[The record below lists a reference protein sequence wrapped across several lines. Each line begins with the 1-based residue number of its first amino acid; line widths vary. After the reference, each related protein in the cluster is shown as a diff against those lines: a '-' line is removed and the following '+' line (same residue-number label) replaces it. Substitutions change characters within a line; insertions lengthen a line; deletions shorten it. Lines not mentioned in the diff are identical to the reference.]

1 MTARTI
7 KNMASSVRQRLLN
20 VAHERG
26 DDFNLLLSRYVHE
39 RLMYRLDQSSE
50 SDHFVVKGAT
60 LFTLWS
66 LLPHR
71 ATRDLDLL
79 GFGAPDIARL
89 ETVFRVLCAVAVD
102 PDDGVKFDPDSVRAH
117 AIREQALYDGIRI
130 EMRAHLGSAR
140 VRVQV
145 DVGFGDA
152 IVPAPELTTFPAIL
166 DLPAPRLRAYARE
179 TVIAEKLHAMVDLG
193 MANSRMKDYFDIW
206 FLSQHFEFDAH
217 RLCSAI
223 DATFATRGSALP
235 RTSPLGLSD
244 AFALDPGKGQQWQAF
259 VRRTRPRA
267 STLSLPDTIAD
278 IRGFILPLL
287 EHSPEHKSLVAHWR
301 PSVGWHTREE

>member
-7 KNMASSVRQRLLN
+7 KNVASSVRQRLLN
-20 VAHERG
+20 VAHARG

-39 RLMYRLDQSSE
+39 RLLYRLDQSSE

-66 LLPHR
+66 ELPHR

-89 ETVFRVLCAVAVD
+89 ELLFRELSAVVVD
-102 PDDGVKFDPDSVRAH
+102 PDDGVAFDANSVRAH
-117 AIREQALYDGIRI
+117 AIREQALYDGIRV
-130 EMRAHLGSAR
+130 EMNARLGSAR

-152 IVPAPELTTFPAIL
+152 IVPTPELTTFPAIL
-166 DLPAPRLRAYARE
+166 NFPAPCLRAYARE

-206 FLSQHFEFDAH
+206 FLAQHFEFDAH
-217 RLCSAI
+217 RVRSAI
-223 DATFATRGSALP
+223 GATFAARGSSLP
-235 RTSPLGLSD
+235 PTSPTGLSN
-244 AFALDPGKGQQWQAF
+244 AFALDPGKSQQWQAF
-259 VRRTRPRA
+259 IRRTRPRA
-267 STLSLPDTIAD
+267 SALSLPETITD
-278 IRGFILPLL
+278 IRRFVLPLL
-287 EHSPEHKSLVAHWR
+287 ESSPDNRTLVARWR
-301 PSVGWHTREE
+301 PGAGWRTHDE

>member
-1 MTARTI
+1 M
-7 KNMASSVRQRLLN
+7 
-20 VAHERG
+20 
-26 DDFNLLLSRYVHE
+26 
-39 RLMYRLDQSSE
+39 
-50 SDHFVVKGAT
+50 
-60 LFTLWS
+60 
-66 LLPHR
+66 
-71 ATRDLDLL
+71 
-79 GFGAPDIARL
+79 
-89 ETVFRVLCAVAVD
+89 
-102 PDDGVKFDPDSVRAH
+102 RAH

-130 EMRAHLGSAR
+130 ELRAHLGSAR

-206 FLSQHFEFDAH
+206 FLAQHFEFDAH

-287 EHSPEHKSLVAHWR
+287 ERSPEHKSLVAHWR
-301 PSVGWHTREE
+301 RSVGWHTREE